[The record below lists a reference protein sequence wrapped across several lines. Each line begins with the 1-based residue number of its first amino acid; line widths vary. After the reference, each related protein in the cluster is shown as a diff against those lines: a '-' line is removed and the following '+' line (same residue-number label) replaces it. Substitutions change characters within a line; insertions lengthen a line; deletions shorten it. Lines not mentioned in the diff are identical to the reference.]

1 MCQRIAGLS
10 SKPRFR
16 FQLKSISRY
25 HRVKKPILSCSTELQ
40 NAKVKIQLE
49 AAT

>member
-1 MCQRIAGLS
+1 MSQRIAGMS
-10 SKPRFR
+10 SETRFR
-16 FQLKSISRY
+16 AQLKSISWY
-25 HRVKKPILSCSTELQ
+25 HRVKKTILSCSTELQ